1 MGRSGG
7 GGVKVFESKEA
18 LDKYLEQDKKDNE
31 AAYSSYPGDKSDS
44 GRGYA
49 EDDEDGGG
57 GYNYYKVVWQ
67 IDTVFKTEEE
77 AERELTKVADAKDPG
92 DDSKVIIVGRFFGVK
107 PDAAATL
114 KAETEALVKTVRELG
129 TAPAGNLNIVKRES
143 GLPLPMPSFAQCSSC
158 GSVLN
163 MDVVSKKRNYDHG
176 ICLVC
181 QSESNN
187 NNRNTG
193 PVPVDEWQQVTGTNY
208 SDAPGRELS
217 RKRTLYTSEYEKGL
231 EEASSSIRSKVDAFK
246 KRKAD
251 LIDNAIEKEPKWIIA
266 WSTTS
271 AHF

>member
-1 MGRSGG
+1 MGRSSG
-7 GGVKVFESKEA
+7 GGVKIFESKEA
-18 LDKYLEQDKKDNE
+18 LDKYLEQDKKANE

-49 EDDEDGGG
+49 EDDSDGGG
-57 GYNYYKVVWQ
+57 FNYYKVVWQ
-67 IDTVFKTEEE
+67 SDTVFKTEEE
-77 AERELTKVADAKDPG
+77 AERELEKVASSKDPG

-114 KAETEALVKTVRELG
+114 KVETEALVKTVRKLG

-143 GLPLPMPSFAQCSSC
+143 GLPVALPCFAECSQCR
-158 GSVLN
+158 SVLN
-163 MDVVSKKRNYDHG
+163 MDIVSKKRNYDHG

-187 NNRNTG
+187 NRNITG
-193 PVPVDEWQQVTGTNY
+193 VPVEEWQQVTGY

-217 RKRTLYTSEYEKGL
+217 RKRTLYTSDYEKGL
-231 EEASSSIRSKVDAFK
+231 EEASSSIRAKIDAFK

-251 LIDNAIEKEPKWIIA
+251 LIDNAIETEPKWIIA